1 MLYGKTKLGTGTLA
15 PGYKRELSHWHD
27 DGSLRVRDNIDDVG
41 GYWVDSSEPGG
52 DCWDSRLDGL
62 QASPLRSVT

>member
-15 PGYKRELSHWHD
+15 ARYKRELSHWHD

-41 GYWVDSSEPGG
+41 GFLGSD
-52 DCWDSRLDGL
+52 
-62 QASPLRSVT
+62 